1 MPGDGQSGEHH
12 HSAGGGGHRH
22 SAGEGGIATVL
33 EPSHI
38 INHGDASTDMFS
50 GQSDGDNY

>member
-1 MPGDGQSGEHH
+1 MALPHT
-12 HSAGGGGHRH
+12 ATVP
-22 SAGEGGIATVL
+22 EGWATATVPEGWAPATVL
-33 EPSHI
+33 EPLTSI